1 MSTTMNAANRLLG
14 ILALFTVEEPA
25 WTVEGAARQMRVS
38 VSTAYRYFADLSK
51 AGLLD
56 PFPGGRYV
64 LGPAIIEGDRKI
76 RMTDPLI
83 RVGKPAMQRLVAR
96 AGGTGVA
103 ILCRIYRRCV
113 MCVHQEPS
121 AMPEGN
127 ISYERG
133 RPMPMFRG
141 ASSKAIYANLSW
153 RSARWYFENYAAE
166 IVAAGLGSDWETVKG
181 NLRRMRREGVVVS
194 HGEVDGGVVGIAAP
208 VFGPSGNV
216 IGSVTMAIR
225 ESEAS
230 PQSIA
235 NISALVQAAS
245 REIDTGLR
253 VLSQAPNVSSDSSGR
268 TFGSAEESRAADR
281 RKTPVS
287 ENR

>member
-1 MSTTMNAANRLLG
+1 MNTANRLLG

-25 WTVEGAARQMRVS
+25 WTVEGAAKQMRVS

-76 RMTDPLI
+76 RVTDPLI
-83 RVGKPAMQRLVAR
+83 QVGKPAMQRLVAR

-113 MCVHQEPS
+113 MCVHQELS

-153 RSARWYFENYAAE
+153 RTARWYFENYAAQ
-166 IVAAGLGSDWETVKG
+166 IAAAGLGSDWETVKA
-181 NLRRMRREGVVVS
+181 NLRRMRKEGVVIS
-194 HGEVDGGVVGIAAP
+194 RGEVDGGVVGIAAP
-208 VFGPSGNV
+208 VFGADGNV
-216 IGSVTMAIR
+216 IGSVTMTIR

-253 VLSQAPNVSSDSSGR
+253 VLSQSPNISSHSLEQSFSSTEASG
-268 TFGSAEESRAADR
+268 ESDV
-281 RKTPVS
+281 RKTPVPG
-287 ENR
+287 NR